1 MTVKHCFPILAK
13 CLPSH
18 QNTEFENFGMLKACD
33 IQREIPMA
41 QTNLG
46 PISCMD
52 FAAERMSETVCSFMP
67 PSKAE
72 ASLRLGVTMSAIGRS
87 CSL

>member
-1 MTVKHCFPILAK
+1 MTVRTCFQILAK
-13 CLPSH
+13 CLPFH
-18 QNTEFENFGMLKACD
+18 LNIKFENFGMLKACE
-33 IQREIPMA
+33 IQREVPMA
-41 QTNLG
+41 KTNLG

-72 ASLRLGVTMSAIGRS
+72 ASLRLGVTMSAMGRS